1 MMERLTYSGTKE
13 AKSDVTIMDVTNK
26 LANYEDTGLTP
37 ADIVQIDKD
46 FTAPC
51 QLSGESEKYYWRLN
65 ISEIDEDSTH
75 YIYLNIRKYNNLV
88 WISNK
93 NENEHFRTRFSEE
106 EYKELSEKYSFPF
119 NMFVKEEMEE

>member
-1 MMERLTYSGTKE
+1 M
-13 AKSDVTIMDVTNK
+13 AKCKYPNEVC
-26 LANYEDTGLTP
+26 ANMTMFHGVAYCDT
-37 ADIVQIDKD
+37 V
-46 FTAPC
+46 PC